1 MVDEECSARDVNSST
16 QHHVSDCSHQV
27 AAANYLKVFQV
38 EGNKLAIEL
47 SLTRVNITLHWR
59 KIRDLLPR

>member
-1 MVDEECSARDVNSST
+1 
-16 QHHVSDCSHQV
+16 V
-27 AAANYLKVFQV
+27 AAANYLKVLQV

-47 SLTRVNITLHWR
+47 APTRVNITLHWR